1 VVIETN
7 AEGLSYLGD
16 SQKLILFMEKDE
28 AIELLNNFKNNLQ
41 EFKKLLISS
50 KHPTMSKIASNH
62 ELIDELRGKLESPY
76 QALQKIIFELG
87 DKPSLMHGM
96 PPSPCDAY
104 EAALEDNNGV
114 LFKSLPALELIN
126 KDLIKVRKKLLLVEN
141 ASFKEHFGN
150 KPFRQATKHKSLWGM
165 FFDSFNF
172 LFGFFKIPFQFLSNF
187 ILRRPITCT
196 LLSAVILVLISF
208 II

>member
-1 VVIETN
+1 
-7 AEGLSYLGD
+7 
-16 SQKLILFMEKDE
+16 MEKDK
-28 AIELLNNFKNNLQ
+28 AAKLLNSFKNNLQ
-41 EFKKLLISS
+41 EFKKLLINS
-50 KHPTMSKIASNH
+50 KHPTMSKIATNH
-62 ELIDELRGKLESPY
+62 ELINELREKLKSPY

-96 PPSPCDAY
+96 PPSPYDAY

-141 ASFKEHFGN
+141 DSFKKHFGN
-150 KPFRQATKHKSLWGM
+150 KPFPQANKHKNLWGM
-165 FFDSFNF
+165 FFESFKF
-172 LFGFFKIPFQFLSNF
+172 LFIFFKIPFQFLSNF

-196 LLSAVILVLISF
+196 VLSALILVLVSF

>member
-1 VVIETN
+1 
-7 AEGLSYLGD
+7 
-16 SQKLILFMEKDE
+16 MEKDE
-28 AIELLNNFKNNLQ
+28 ALELLNDFKNNLQ

-87 DKPSLMHGM
+87 DKPNIVHGM

-150 KPFRQATKHKSLWGM
+150 KPFRPATKHKNLWACSLNLLI
-165 FFDSFNF
+165 FCLDSLKSLFN
-172 LFGFFKIPFQFLSNF
+172 S
-187 ILRRPITCT
+187 
-196 LLSAVILVLISF
+196 SVILYFAAQSPARYFQLSF
-208 II
+208 

>member
-1 VVIETN
+1 
-7 AEGLSYLGD
+7 
-16 SQKLILFMEKDE
+16 MEKDE
-28 AIELLNNFKNNLQ
+28 ALELLNSFKNNLQ

-76 QALQKIIFELG
+76 QALRKIIFELG

-196 LLSAVILVLISF
+196 ILSALILVLVSIV
-208 II
+208 I

>member
-1 VVIETN
+1 
-7 AEGLSYLGD
+7 
-16 SQKLILFMEKDE
+16 MEKNE
-28 AIELLNNFKNNLQ
+28 AAELLNSFKNNLQ

-50 KHPTMSKIASNH
+50 KHPTMSKVVTNH
-62 ELIDELRGKLESPY
+62 ELINELREKLKSPY
-76 QALQKIIFELG
+76 QVLQKIIFELG